1 MALVSGMAQHMF
13 WRKWFY
19 QALVEKRGDHW
30 ARLLNGFL
38 VALIVLNV
46 IAVILESESSI
57 HSLHPHS
64 FWIFESIS
72 VVIFTVEYYLRVW
85 ICVEG
90 KPQHQSAIKGRIRY
104 LLSPMALVDLI
115 AILPFYLGLFGGV
128 DNLLV
133 LRSLR
138 LLRVFKLT
146 RYSHS
151 MELLMTVFRQEA
163 ETMISAILILGVLIL
178 LAATGMYLVEGQQY
192 PDTFGSIPRALWW
205 SVVTLMTVGYGDVV
219 PHTLLG
225 RVFSGLIM
233 VTGVAVAAL
242 PTAILASG
250 LINELERRRERFHTE
265 LLRLMEEGH
274 VDFADLRRLE
284 QLRIQIGVSRADARL
299 IFEDVKR
306 ASRLHTHLNCPHCE
320 QPLVIRHP
328 VGQIHVK
335 AAKRQR

>member
-1 MALVSGMAQHMF
+1 MARHLA

-19 QALVEKRGDHW
+19 QALVEKHGDHW
-30 ARLLNGFL
+30 ARLLNR
-38 VALIVLNV
+38 ALIILIIFNV
-46 IAVILESESSI
+46 SAVILESESSI
-57 HSLHPHS
+57 HRLHPNS
-64 FWIFESIS
+64 FLVFESLS
-72 VVIFTVEYYLRVW
+72 VAVFSLEYVIRAW

-90 KPQHQSAIKGRIRY
+90 DAAYQHPIKGRLRY
-104 LLSPMALVDLI
+104 LSSPMALVDLI
-115 AILPFYLGLFGGV
+115 AIVPFYLGLFGGV

-151 MELLMTVFRQEA
+151 MELLMSVFRQEA
-163 ETMISAILILGVLIL
+163 ETMISALFLLCVLIL
-178 LAATGMYLVEGQQY
+178 LAATGVYLVEGSAY
-192 PDTFGSIPRALWW
+192 PEAFGSIPRALWW

-219 PHTLLG
+219 PHTVMG
-225 RVFSGLIM
+225 KIFSGIIM

-242 PTAILASG
+242 PAAILASG

-284 QLRIQIGVSRADARL
+284 QLRMQIGISRADARL
-299 IFEDVKR
+299 IFEEVKR
-306 ASRLHTHLNCPHCE
+306 ESRLHTHLNCPHCE

-328 VGQIHVK
+328 VGVIHVK
-335 AAKRQR
+335 PAKRQR

>member
-138 LLRVFKLT
+138 LL
-146 RYSHS
+146 
-151 MELLMTVFRQEA
+151 
-163 ETMISAILILGVLIL
+163 
-178 LAATGMYLVEGQQY
+178 QQ
-192 PDTFGSIPRALWW
+192 T
-205 SVVTLMTVGYGDVV
+205 
-219 PHTLLG
+219 
-225 RVFSGLIM
+225 
-233 VTGVAVAAL
+233 
-242 PTAILASG
+242 
-250 LINELERRRERFHTE
+250 
-265 LLRLMEEGH
+265 
-274 VDFADLRRLE
+274 
-284 QLRIQIGVSRADARL
+284 
-299 IFEDVKR
+299 
-306 ASRLHTHLNCPHCE
+306 
-320 QPLVIRHP
+320 
-328 VGQIHVK
+328 
-335 AAKRQR
+335 